1 LTSFVNPVTDVVIA
15 IVTAL
20 AVPVFGS
27 DPTILKMLFHC
38 QRDNTS
44 SSGAQSSK
52 HAVSISLSQ
61 HTHIQRDLSSTRL
74 DQFSAPAGIDC
85 GWKSFGAS
93 GADEA
98 ALPKLAKDGRFE
110 LEYDASL
117 SVYDGSR
124 KL

>member
-74 DQFSAPAGIDC
+74 DQFSAPAAIDC
-85 GWKSFGAS
+85 GWKSF
-93 GADEA
+93 ADET